1 MASQT
6 ASAREVKV
14 ASPRKPSSEQN
25 LKELLLKVLP
35 AAGGSF
41 IEWYEMAVYGFLEAN
56 ITGNFFE
63 GHGGSISTWA
73 GFAITFLFRPLGG
86 AFFGYLADTFG
97 RKLALQWTIM
107 LMLVATIGQGCL
119 PSFHCCGE
127 GPGWAGMIMLL
138 VFRALQ
144 GLSAGG
150 ELSTAA
156 VYISEVAPRESLG
169 LALSS
174 ISSSGAFGAYAAA
187 SLLVT
192 FMQSVLTP
200 EQMMAWGWRI
210 PFLISALPGA
220 LLILGRGSLHETED
234 FEAMLAT
241 VADAG
246 KDGVHVEEGSQG
258 HESEAAVQLAPVREV
273 FSKHALA
280 LIIGTLGTAAIGAF
294 WYVPPFLGPSLVQK
308 YTGVPANAVTGSEV
322 VAYVVPTVLAPFV
335 GILVDKWGVGKLY
348 LLTLLVCAA
357 VTAPLFSWWAHTN
370 LSGAYLALYIGEFVV
385 GLVQALT
392 SCVYLWTVELFPVRV
407 RTTGV
412 SLAYNLGVG
421 IFGGL
426 GPLLSTALESVIDSR
441 GPISAPALFTVCCA
455 LLSIL
460 AVVASRLLGSR
471 GILQLT
477 HLRPVPY

>member
-6 ASAREVKV
+6 ASAREVSVK
-14 ASPRKPSSEQN
+14 SPRKPNSEQT

-41 IEWYEMAVYGFLEAN
+41 IEWYEFAVYGFLEAN

-86 AFFGYLADTFG
+86 CFFGYLADTIG

-107 LMLVATIGQGCL
+107 LMLVSTIGQGCL
-119 PSFHCCGE
+119 PTFNCCGE

-150 ELSTAA
+150 ELTTAA
-156 VYISEVAPRESLG
+156 VYISEVAPRERLG
-169 LALSS
+169 FALSF
-174 ISSSGAFGAYAAA
+174 ISSSGAFGAFAVA
-187 SLLVT
+187 SGLVT

-210 PFLISALPGA
+210 PFLISILPGA
-220 LLILGRGSLHETED
+220 VLILSRGSLHETDD
-234 FEAMLAT
+234 FEAMLASL
-241 VADAG
+241 VDEG
-246 KDGVHVEEGSQG
+246 KEGVQIEEGSQG
-258 HESEAAVQLAPVREV
+258 NESEAVAQLSPVREV
-273 FSKHALA
+273 FSKHASA
-280 LIIGTLGTAAIGAF
+280 LIIGTLGTAGIGAF
-294 WYVPPFLGPSLVQK
+294 WYVTPFLGPSLVHK
-308 YTGVPANAVTGSEV
+308 YTGVAANAVTGSEV
-322 VAYVVPTVLAPFV
+322 VACAVPTLLAPFL
-335 GILVDKWGVGKLY
+335 GILIDRWGVGKLY
-348 LLTLLVCAA
+348 LVAVLFCAA
-357 VTAPLFSWWAHTN
+357 VTPPLFSWWAHTN
-370 LSGAYLALYIGEFVV
+370 LSEAYLALYIGEFVV
-385 GLVQALT
+385 GLVQTLT
-392 SCVYLWTVELFPVRV
+392 SSVYLWTVELFPVRV

-426 GPLLSTALESVIDSR
+426 GPLLSVALEPVFDSR
-441 GPISAPALFTVCCA
+441 GPISAPALFTVCSA
-455 LLSIL
+455 LLSIV
-460 AVVASRLLGSR
+460 VVATSRLLWSR
-471 GILQLT
+471 GIVQLT